1 MGCNRHPRPA
11 RSTMA
16 NHLEGTS
23 LPFQAKRKG
32 MKPMSATGLDVF
44 DRTIHLTNS
53 WLDEISNRL
62 EVKMISPPRD
72 KQVAWHALGAV
83 LRAIRDRVPI
93 ELAAHLG
100 AQLPLLVR
108 GTFYEQWRP
117 SKTPQRWR
125 SAEDFLAVV
134 AAELSSAGPVGACD
148 AADAVFRVLNH
159 YVDPGE

>member
-1 MGCNRHPRPA
+1 
-11 RSTMA
+11 
-16 NHLEGTS
+16 
-23 LPFQAKRKG
+23 
-32 MKPMSATGLDVF
+32 MSAIGLDVF
-44 DRTIHLTNS
+44 DRTIHLTDL

-62 EVKMISPPRD
+62 EGKMLSPPRN

-93 ELAAHLG
+93 ELAVHLG

-108 GTFYEQWRP
+108 GTFYDQWRP
-117 SKTPQRWR
+117 NETPHKWR
-125 SAEDFLAVV
+125 TAEAFLAVV

-159 YVDPGE
+159 HVDPGQIEKIRHALPEEIRMLWPENNQQGTRAA